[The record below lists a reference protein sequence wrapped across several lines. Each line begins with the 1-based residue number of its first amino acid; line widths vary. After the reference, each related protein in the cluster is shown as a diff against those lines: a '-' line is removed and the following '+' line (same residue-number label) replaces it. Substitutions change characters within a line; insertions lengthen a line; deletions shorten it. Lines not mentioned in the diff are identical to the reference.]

1 MISTDNADN
10 TAAIVGGAVAGL
22 LVIVGA
28 VTAIVIVMLVLRH
41 RDHRSSLSIHH
52 GK

>member
-22 LVIVGA
+22 LVIA

-52 GK
+52 DK